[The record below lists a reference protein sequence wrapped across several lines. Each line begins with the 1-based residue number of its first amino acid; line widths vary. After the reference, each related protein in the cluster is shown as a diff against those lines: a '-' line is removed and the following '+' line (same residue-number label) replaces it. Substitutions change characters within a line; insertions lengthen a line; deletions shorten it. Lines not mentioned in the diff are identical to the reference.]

1 MIMGSHDQDDDRQR
15 LGNRRLH
22 HQDFAAPRREL
33 ATLGL
38 EQD

>member
-1 MIMGSHDQDDDRQR
+1 MTMASHDQDDDRQR
-15 LGNRRLH
+15 LRNRGLH
-22 HQDFAAPRREL
+22 HQDFAAPGREL